1 MTMRA
6 ASASPRRPGRPRIL
20 RAATLSAAAARL
32 LGAAV
37 LFGLGGAQGFA
48 DTIPGTRVGPGTIFQ
63 SQPSADFSAPRIPVI
78 KVQPPK
84 VNLPRLPDF
93 PDFCTDPSAP
103 GCGGRAGVPRQP
115 NPCPKGPADAA
126 CR

>member
-1 MTMRA
+1 MDA
-6 ASASPRRPGRPRIL
+6 AYASPARVDRNDRSPRL
-20 RAATLSAAAARL
+20 RTAAFAALAL
-32 LGAAV
+32 GLGAMPA
-37 LFGLGGAQGFA
+37 LA
-48 DTIPGTRVGPGTIFQ
+48 DTIPGTRVGPGIIFQ
-63 SQPSADFSAPRIPVI
+63 SQPSADFSAPRVPVI

-84 VNLPRLPDF
+84 VNLPILPDF
-93 PDFCTDPSAP
+93 PEFCTDPSTP

>member
-1 MTMRA
+1 MMRA
-6 ASASPRRPGRPRIL
+6 APAPKGRL
-20 RAATLSAAAARL
+20 SHAGLATVLVSLAALF
-32 LGAAV
+32 LG
-37 LFGLGGAQGFA
+37 FGGAQAFA
-48 DTIPGTRVGPGTIFQ
+48 DSIPGTRVGPGTIFQ
-63 SQPSADFSAPRIPVI
+63 SQPSADFAVPRIPVI
-78 KVQPPK
+78 RVQPPK

-93 PDFCTDPSAP
+93 PEFCTDPSTP